1 MELATFKYFVVK
13 IDFVLL
19 YWTCQGYNPTKIIK
33 INMEVFPM
41 ETKTTIQF
49 DVLDTQMLAS
59 IEGGT
64 ASAGEVCT
72 LAGAMIGSLV
82 APRAGT

>member
-1 MELATFKYFVVK
+1 
-13 IDFVLL
+13 
-19 YWTCQGYNPTKIIK
+19 
-33 INMEVFPM
+33 M

-49 DVLDTQMLAS
+49 DVLDTEMLAS

-82 APRAGT
+82 APRARTLAGRVL

>member
-1 MELATFKYFVVK
+1 
-13 IDFVLL
+13 
-19 YWTCQGYNPTKIIK
+19 
-33 INMEVFPM
+33 M

-49 DVLDTQMLAS
+49 DVLDTEMLAS
-59 IEGGT
+59 IEGGI

-82 APRAGT
+82 AQRAGTWAGGFL

>member
-1 MELATFKYFVVK
+1 
-13 IDFVLL
+13 
-19 YWTCQGYNPTKIIK
+19 
-33 INMEVFPM
+33 M

-49 DVLDTQMLAS
+49 DVLDTEMLAS

-82 APRAGT
+82 APGAGTWAGGILGAQYCTGIWGIARSL

>member
-1 MELATFKYFVVK
+1 
-13 IDFVLL
+13 
-19 YWTCQGYNPTKIIK
+19 
-33 INMEVFPM
+33 M
-41 ETKTTIQF
+41 ETKITIQF
-49 DVLDTQMLAS
+49 DVLDTEMLAS

-82 APRAGT
+82 AQRAGTWAGVFYEHNIAQLYGLSLDFYRKGVS